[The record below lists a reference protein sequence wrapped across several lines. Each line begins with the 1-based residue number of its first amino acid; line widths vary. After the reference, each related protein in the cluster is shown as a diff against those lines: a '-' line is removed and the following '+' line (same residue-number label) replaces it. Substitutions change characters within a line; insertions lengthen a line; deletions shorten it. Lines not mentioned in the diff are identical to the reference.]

1 MARTTPSPRVSAAAS
16 AKLPCTSV
24 SPAATA
30 KVSANRPSADGTNRR
45 SHSKSNTRDAL
56 TGRSHQREAC
66 DASGLTGTAFHV
78 SDADVAAQRAVS
90 AAARSARRR
99 LDAVVRR
106 LTLGHSCVA
115 DGLTDSC
122 GSFGTSRIY
131 DHDSPA
137 LPNQVEDATGHRFP
151 SIWRDSLRV
160 HRWKLVHDKASIV
173 ASHCWNVGLLPAS

>member
-1 MARTTPSPRVSAAAS
+1 MKTSIPTTSPASAILRMSLKRLVTLGASSAATGPSEPVRHRAIVMAS
-16 AKLPCTSV
+16 
-24 SPAATA
+24 
-30 KVSANRPSADGTNRR
+30 RYRFIPS
-45 SHSKSNTRDAL
+45 S
-56 TGRSHQREAC
+56 QVVE
-66 DASGLTGTAFHV
+66 
-78 SDADVAAQRAVS
+78 RAVS

-115 DGLTDSC
+115 GGLTDSC

-137 LPNQVEDATGHRFP
+137 LRNQVEDATGHRFP

-173 ASHCWNVGLLPAS
+173 ALVEPLLECRFVAGLL

>member
-1 MARTTPSPRVSAAAS
+1 MSRLHRYRRRLTSSGCDGGTISSGPLHGSTSHIAA
-16 AKLPCTSV
+16 
-24 SPAATA
+24 
-30 KVSANRPSADGTNRR
+30 
-45 SHSKSNTRDAL
+45 
-56 TGRSHQREAC
+56 E
-66 DASGLTGTAFHV
+66 
-78 SDADVAAQRAVS
+78 RAVS

-122 GSFGTSRIY
+122 VSFGTSRIY

-173 ASHCWNVGLLPAS
+173 ALVEPLLECRFVAGLL